1 MKDSGAFVAGVACV
15 LLGTLIMLDSL
26 DQIRLGFGYAA
37 PAVLAT
43 AGAALLAYGL
53 NRRD

>member
-1 MKDSGAFVAGVACV
+1 MKDTGALVAGIVVV
-15 LLGTLIMLDSL
+15 LLGVLILLDAAGALKLSV
-26 DQIRLGFGYAA
+26 GYAA

-53 NRRD
+53 NR